1 MLTINLTD
9 VQQEPIV
16 VASSLTASLN
26 KYYVNTA
33 SATYTDPTPVQ
44 GKGFI
49 VFVRNGTATV
59 GGTGYST
66 AGTVVFRYYHSGA
79 WANYNLVGGTPTLAQ
94 VLASDNKTNEVNVI
108 SNNGRSKVE
117 AKDASMAVGFYDAV
131 GDCFISAYSG
141 EIGGGFNEAGT
152 GENIYF
158 FFNASGFQITSA
170 TKPVDVNVPLFNY
183 NGAEVATVTDL
194 AGYCLDN
201 DSRLTDSRYKR
212 LLGYQ
217 NTDSSVTGTTNQT
230 VLCSLSIPANT
241 MGVNDVLMIESSLY
255 AIGTAGTKVF
265 RAHFSTTDQTIGA
278 TFSAGGTTQ
287 AGLVQMASANVW
299 SVLNRK
305 IANKNSQTANNA
317 GLTATSSATDSV
329 SSNTARTATNIDFTI
344 DQWVVITC
352 QLANIGDGGGIDN
365 VQLSIG
371 KAS

>member
-94 VLASDNKTNEVNVI
+94 VLASDNKTNEVNVV
-108 SNNGRSKVE
+108 SNNGKSKIE

-170 TKPVDVNVPLFNY
+170 TKPVDINVPLFNY

-194 AGYCLDN
+194 AGYEPA
-201 DSRLTDSRYKR
+201 
-212 LLGYQ
+212 LGFTPE
-217 NTDSSVTGTTNQT
+217 N
-230 VLCSLSIPANT
+230 
-241 MGVNDVLMIESSLY
+241 
-255 AIGTAGTKVF
+255 
-265 RAHFSTTDQTIGA
+265 
-278 TFSAGGTTQ
+278 
-287 AGLVQMASANVW
+287 
-299 SVLNRK
+299 
-305 IANKNSQTANNA
+305 IANKTDTMSGNENDSTKYLSTKGVYDYA
-317 GLTATSSATDSV
+317 LT
-329 SSNTARTATNIDFTI
+329 
-344 DQWVVITC
+344 
-352 QLANIGDGGGIDN
+352 L
-365 VQLSIG
+365 G
-371 KAS
+371 KAKQINRSF